1 MRILVVE
8 DEPALAGFVSRA
20 LSSEGYTV
28 RIAGDGATG
37 EAIALGDDVDL
48 VVLDVMLPGKSG
60 LDVLRAIRETK
71 PGLPVIMLTARAS
84 VEDKVDGL
92 DLGADDYV
100 TKPFSFDELLARVR
114 TNLRNRGQ
122 RSSAQLECGDLS
134 LDLRTRRVTNAG
146 RDVELSRREFDLLA
160 YLLRHPGQV
169 LSRTQILDAVWGH
182 DFDPE
187 TKVVETYIS
196 TVRRKLANGTSSA
209 PIETVRNAGYRL
221 VAADG

>member
-8 DEPALAGFVSRA
+8 DELALAGFISRA
-20 LSSEGYTV
+20 LSSEGYAV
-28 RIAGDGATG
+28 RVAHDGPAG
-37 EAIALGDDVDL
+37 EAIALSDDVDL
-48 VVLDVMLPGKSG
+48 VVLDVMLPGKGG
-60 LDVLRAIRETK
+60 LDVLRSIRERK
-71 PGLPVIMLTARAS
+71 PALPVILLTARAG

-114 TNLRNRGQ
+114 TNLRDRGQ
-122 RSSAQLECGDLS
+122 RSSSQLQCGDLS
-134 LDLRTRRVTNAG
+134 LDLRTRRVTRAD
-146 RDVELSRREFDLLA
+146 RQVELSRREFDLLA

-169 LSRTQILDAVWGH
+169 LSRAQILDAVWGH

-196 TVRRKLANGTSSA
+196 TVRRKLSEGTTAA
-209 PIETVRNAGYRL
+209 PIETVRNTGYRL

>member
-8 DEPALAGFVSRA
+8 DERALAGFISQA

-28 RIAGDGATG
+28 REAHDGPTG
-37 EAIALGDDVDL
+37 ETIALADDMDL

-60 LDVLRAIRETK
+60 LEVLRAIRAGK
-71 PGLPVIMLTARAS
+71 PELPVILLTARS
-84 VEDKVDGL
+84 GVEDKVDGL

-114 TNLRNRGQ
+114 ANLRNRGQ
-122 RSSAQLECGDLS
+122 RSSAQLESGDLS
-134 LDLRTRRVTNAG
+134 LDLRTRRVTRAD
-146 RDVELSRREFDLLA
+146 REVELSRREFDLLA
-160 YLLRHPGQV
+160 YLMRHPGQV
-169 LSRTQILDAVWGH
+169 LSRSQILDAVWGH
-182 DFDPE
+182 DFDSE

-196 TVRRKLANGTSSA
+196 TVRRKLADGATAA

-221 VAADG
+221 LEPHG